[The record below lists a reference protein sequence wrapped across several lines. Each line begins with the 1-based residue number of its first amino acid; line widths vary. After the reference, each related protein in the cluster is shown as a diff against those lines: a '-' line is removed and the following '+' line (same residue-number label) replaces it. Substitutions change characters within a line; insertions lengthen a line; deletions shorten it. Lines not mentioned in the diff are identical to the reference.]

1 MKREETS
8 YKNLSSD
15 ERESK
20 KVLDSGLHT
29 VDTGFKVLDSG
40 FFVTGTWI
48 PDSRAEF
55 RISVFKVQDSGLRKQ
70 KILDSEFLK

>member
-20 KVLDSGLHT
+20 KVLDSGLQT
-29 VDTGFKVLDSG
+29 VDSGFKVLDSG
-40 FFVTGTWI
+40 FFVTETWI
-48 PDSRAEF
+48 PDSN
-55 RISVFKVQDSGLRKQ
+55 L
-70 KILDSEFLK
+70 

>member
-20 KVLDSGLHT
+20 KVLDSGFHT
-29 VDTGFKVLDSG
+29 VDSG
-40 FFVTGTWI
+40 FFVSGTWI
-48 PDSRAEF
+48 PDTN
-55 RISVFKVQDSGLRKQ
+55 L
-70 KILDSEFLK
+70 